1 MISFLAAITLEVQAT
16 AHTDFRSPF
25 ARKVVTD
32 LCFFCFYSESA
43 NYYAD
48 FHSSCATSDVG
59 GTVGEVHSRLVSRIK
74 TN

>member
-32 LCFFCFYSESA
+32 LCFFASTLNRPTVTRTSIA
-43 NYYAD
+43 LVQR
-48 FHSSCATSDVG
+48 ATW
-59 GTVGEVHSRLVSRIK
+59 EEL
-74 TN
+74 